1 MFPLYTSSFP
11 SSATDL
17 ERLLTDSLKRML
29 EVKGDPVSVRE
40 ASYPHLQE
48 MRISLDQAR
57 LRSNPPAPPAI
68 CDEVSPALQV
78 DQLTLSA
85 LALSLGTA
93 DLDLSLQASDVGF
106 TQGKDVDDQVVLALE
121 NAADGK
127 VEIKITQRSLV
138 ALITELLQA
147 QAKKQGITIEAVK
160 LELQKEG
167 SRSVGVRV
175 GLQIKKLFLSASL
188 AVIGHLELDDHLN
201 LKISRLNCTGDG
213 GVANI
218 ACGILNPY
226 LRRIDGREFSLL
238 SLPIG
243 EMQLRDVQ
251 LEVGENITV
260 TADFGSGKRG

>member
-1 MFPLYTSSFP
+1 
-11 SSATDL
+11 
-17 ERLLTDSLKRML
+17 ML

-48 MRISLDQAR
+48 MRISLDEAR

-68 CDEVSPALQV
+68 CDEASPALQV

-85 LALSLGTA
+85 LALSVGTA
-93 DLDLSLQASDVGF
+93 NLDLSLQARDVSF
-106 TQGKDVDDQVVLALE
+106 TQGKDVDDQFVLALE

-127 VEIKITQRSLV
+127 VEIKITERSLV

-147 QAKKQGITIEAVK
+147 QAKKQGITIDAVN
-160 LELQKEG
+160 LELDQEG
-167 SRSVGVRV
+167 SRSVSVRV
-175 GLQIKKLFLSASL
+175 RLQIKKLFLSASL

-201 LKISRLNCTGDG
+201 LRISRLICTGDG
-213 GVANI
+213 ATANI

-238 SLPIG
+238 ALPIG
-243 EMQLRDVQ
+243 EIQLRDVQ
-251 LEVGENITV
+251 LRVGENITV
-260 TADFGSGKRG
+260 SADFGSGKKA

>member
-1 MFPLYTSSFP
+1 MFPLYTTSFP
-11 SSATDL
+11 SSASDL
-17 ERLLTDSLKRML
+17 KRLLTNSLKRIL

-48 MRISLDQAR
+48 MRILLDEAR
-57 LRSNPPAPPAI
+57 LRSNPPAPRAI

-85 LALSLGTA
+85 LALSIGTA
-93 DLDLSLQASDVGF
+93 DLDLSLRASDVAF
-106 TQGKDVDDQVVLALE
+106 TQGKDIDDQVVLALE
-121 NAADGK
+121 DAADGK

-138 ALITELLQA
+138 ALVTELLQA
-147 QAKKQGITIEAVK
+147 QAKKQGITLDAVK
-160 LELQKEG
+160 LELDQES
-167 SRSVGVRV
+167 SRSVAVRV
-175 GLQIKKLFLSASL
+175 CLQIKKLFLNASL
-188 AVIGHLELDDHLN
+188 VVVGHLELDDHLN
-201 LKISRLNCTGDG
+201 LRISRLICTGDG
-213 GVANI
+213 GIANV

-243 EMQLRDVQ
+243 EMQLRDLQ

-260 TADFGSGKRG
+260 TADFGSGKRA